1 MALIIE
7 VLAGAR
13 GAEVRQRLA
22 VGDGPVTIG
31 RALDNGLVLDDLHV
45 DAHHARI
52 ERLED
57 GTLVL
62 ADLGSVNGLGTGR
75 GRAPRVAVGHGTT
88 VTIGRTVL
96 RFRDAAAPVP
106 PALPLPSA
114 AVETTAAGWWD
125 RPRSRVA
132 VLAGTAAFALLDSW
146 LGTVERGAAA
156 RSFGALL
163 GMGALACLWAGVWS
177 VTGRAVRGQFR
188 FASHLAV
195 VAAGLVAFRVLTHV
209 DAWGQFLLPAAT
221 FLAPVQVGLWLF
233 LIAAMVAGHLA
244 AATALG
250 PVQRWRA
257 GATASG
263 VVLALVAVFALL
275 EEDRFTPAAEFSG
288 VVRTIDPAF
297 VPQQSVTEWGATI
310 AELRSEVD
318 SLLAKE

>member
-1 MALIIE
+1 MALILE
-7 VLAGAR
+7 VLATGR

-22 VGDGPVTIG
+22 VGDGPVAIG
-31 RALDNGLVLDDLHV
+31 RALDNALVLDDPHV

-57 GTLVL
+57 GALVL
-62 ADLGSVNGLGTGR
+62 TDLGSVNGLDAGG
-75 GRAPRVAVGHGTT
+75 GRATRVAVGHGTT
-88 VTIGRTVL
+88 VTVGRTVL
-96 RFRDAAAPVP
+96 RFRDAAVPVP
-106 PALPLPSA
+106 PAVPLPSA
-114 AVETTAAGWWD
+114 TADVTVAGWWD
-125 RPRSRVA
+125 RPRGRAA
-132 VLAGTAAFALLDSW
+132 VLVGTAGFALVDSW

-163 GMGALACLWAGVWS
+163 AMGALAGLWAGVWA

-195 VAAGLVAFRVLTHV
+195 VAAGLAAFRLLTHV

-221 FLAPVQVGLWLF
+221 FFAPVQVGLWLF
-233 LIAAMVAGHLA
+233 LVAAMVAGHLA
-244 AATALG
+244 AATALA

-263 VVLALVAVFALL
+263 IVLLLVAVFALL

-297 VPQQSVTEWGATI
+297 VPQQSVAEWGATI
-310 AELRSEVD
+310 ADLRGEVD